1 MTFRWPLVTFP
12 LKCHQTC
19 HHGFSSGPKLS
30 RISHFPCRHPVKK
43 SPAKSKLKEPA
54 SQITDFNP
62 LIFIMEGVLT
72 FYISLQRNHF
82 KFFVV
87 FFFQFSLTFFQSHSL
102 FRAPYLMSL
111 LTMVCK
117 GPAEVTTSVALGCD
131 RDSVGMD

>member
-1 MTFRWPLVTFP
+1 MSIA
-12 LKCHQTC
+12 CDIQMATC
-19 HHGFSSGPKLS
+19 DLSFEVSSDLSSWISIRPKLS

-43 SPAKSKLKEPA
+43 SPAKPKLKEPA

-62 LIFIMEGVLT
+62 PISIMEGVLI

-82 KFFVV
+82 KFP
-87 FFFQFSLTFFQSHSL
+87 FQFSLTFFQSHSL

-117 GPAEVTTSVALGCD
+117 GPAEVTTSVALGSD